1 MTGFEPQIYGIRS
14 DRSTNCATTTTPYLI
29 PRQVRLS
36 YIQVKLYRLQMPPWK
51 GSIFGEKTFQL
62 RERGISDADD
72 IRSWSSSSL
81 DLSSEVSKY
90 SISPLLFFA
99 PTERYSQPTMSNRYS
114 FSPSPVANLIKPFT
128 SVIYN
133 SRVVNLSNLL
143 VIMTRVVNIS
153 NLLVIMALWS

>member
-1 MTGFEPQIYGIRS
+1 
-14 DRSTNCATTTTPYLI
+14 
-29 PRQVRLS
+29 
-36 YIQVKLYRLQMPPWK
+36 MPPWK

-81 DLSSEVSKY
+81 YLSSEVSKY

-143 VIMTRVVNIS
+143 VIMTRVLGKYKQFTSNYNSRVLNTSNLLVIMTRVINIS